1 MRYYAVP
8 RNFRPIAAHRP
19 VEFNGGRRLPLDV
32 QLKEDVFEV
41 TASVPGLSVEDIRI
55 EILDDV
61 LTLSGQM
68 TEEDEAEGTYLLR
81 EVQTGSFARKLRF
94 PVPVDSSGA
103 KAVVENGVLK
113 VSVPKAEEAKPKV
126 IKIKAA

>member
-8 RNFRPIAAHRP
+8 RKYRPIAAHRP
-19 VEFNGGRRLPLDV
+19 VEFNGGRRLPVDV
-32 QLKEDVFEV
+32 QLKDDVFEV
-41 TASVPGLSVEDIRI
+41 TASVPGLSVDDIRI

-61 LTLSGQM
+61 LTLSGELA
-68 TEEDEAEGTYLLR
+68 EEDPEGTYLLR
-81 EVQTGSFARKLRF
+81 EVQSGSFARQLRF
-94 PVPVDSSGA
+94 PVPVDSSAA
-103 KAVVENGVLK
+103 KAVVENGLLK